1 MTLLVAIT
9 GGIGSGKSTFSNE
22 VKKRGF
28 KLLDSDQEVSK
39 LYKNP
44 NKNFLDLLK
53 SIKLGNSIEGKK
65 INKKI
70 ISEKIFDDSKTREKL
85 EKYIHKAVRESREKF
100 LKKEKKNKT
109 KVVFMDIPLLFENK
123 LNKNFDLIISIISS
137 KKIRIKR
144 LRKSKNMKTKTFN
157 KITKIQTSDMERKKN
172 SDIIIFNNYSM
183 SNFLNKINQV
193 LDLITT

>member
-39 LYKNP
+39 LYKKP

>member
-39 LYKNP
+39 LYKKP
-44 NKNFLDLLK
+44 SKNFLDFLR
-53 SIKLGNSIEGKK
+53 SIKLGNSIDGKK
-65 INKKI
+65 INKKVI
-70 ISEKIFDDSKTREKL
+70 FEKIFDDSKTREKL
-85 EKYIHKAVRESREKF
+85 EKYIHKTVRESREKF
-100 LKKEKKNKT
+100 LKKEKRNKT

-137 KKIRIKR
+137 KKIRLKR
-144 LRKSKNMKTKTFN
+144 LKKSKNIKTKTFN
-157 KITKIQTSDMERKKN
+157 KITKIQTSDIERKKN
-172 SDIIIFNNYSM
+172 SDIVILNNYNM
-183 SNFLNKINQV
+183 NNYLNKINQV

>member
-39 LYKNP
+39 LYKKP
-44 NKNFLDLLK
+44 NKNFLDFLR
-53 SIKLGNSIEGKK
+53 SIKLGNSIDGKK
-65 INKKI
+65 INKKVI
-70 ISEKIFDDSKTREKL
+70 FEKIFDDSKTREKL
-85 EKYIHKAVRESREKF
+85 EKYIHKTVRESREKF
-100 LKKEKKNKT
+100 LKKEKRNKT

-137 KKIRIKR
+137 KKIRLKR
-144 LRKSKNMKTKTFN
+144 LKRSKNIKTKTFN
-157 KITKIQTSDMERKKN
+157 KITKIQTSDIERKKN
-172 SDIIIFNNYSM
+172 SDIVILNNYNM
-183 SNFLNKINQV
+183 NNYLNKINQV